1 MNLPNPQDCKRST
14 TRHVVR
20 VFIALALITNF
31 LNATAVHAETV
42 RINQV
47 VQTLTSTQGPASLSL
62 VSQDPVGGTK
72 TPAPTT
78 GQKTG
83 GPTAPGSGDA
93 PQLDKL
99 LSGMSVAQDP
109 QNLGVEIVEEAEVE
123 GTICDC
129 GDILLPAGGI
139 AKWPFLFL
147 AAVPLVF
154 IHHCEDCDEHDTAP
168 TPTPTPTPT
177 SNPTPTPTPTP
188 EPASLLLFGTGLVA
202 IGAGLRRRYAK
213 TKE

>member
-1 MNLPNPQDCKRST
+1 MNLPIPQNRTNSTRSW
-14 TRHVVR
+14 R
-20 VFIALALITNF
+20 VLRGFTALALISIFVT
-31 LNATAVHAETV
+31 ATSVQAGPVT
-42 RINQV
+42 INQV
-47 VQTLTSTQGPASLSL
+47 VQTLTSTRGPAELKL
-62 VSQDPVGGTK
+62 LTQDPVGGAK
-72 TPAPTT
+72 APAT

-83 GPTAPGSGDA
+83 GPTAAPGSDA

-99 LSGMSVAQDP
+99 LSGMSSAQDP
-109 QNLGVEIVEEAEVE
+109 QNVGVEIVEEAEVE

-129 GDILLPAGGI
+129 GDILLPAGGM

-154 IHHCEDCDEHDTAP
+154 IHDCKDCDDHIT
-168 TPTPTPTPT
+168 TPTPTPP
-177 SNPTPTPTPTP
+177 SNSTPTPAPTP
-188 EPASLLLFGTGLVA
+188 EPASLLLFGSGLVA